1 MTDSLIILCA
11 WIGKDDN
18 NLATNRGIH
27 MKMLCID
34 GGGIRGVF
42 PIAILQ
48 AIEEEYQK
56 PVGELFDVIAGT
68 STGSI
73 IAASAALNTPM
84 EKVMESYQNYGEKIF
99 VKKAKVG
106 LFKSVY
112 SDRYLRR
119 LLKRAFKDVA
129 LGDIKKPLLI
139 PAVDITHGKPYVHR
153 SDFGFSEKGELLIKL
168 WDAVL
173 SSCSAPIY
181 FPPNNVNNQ
190 FLSIDGGLWA
200 NNPSL
205 VGVTE
210 SLHHF
215 KVNLRD
221 IKILSIGTGQQRID
235 FTMDDEK
242 YWGIRQWLPFHFPSL
257 KVTPKLL
264 DLAMDLSSESVSYHC
279 RLLLGEHYFRIN
291 KELTEEIPFDD
302 VSFMAELK
310 ELGKQVYKER
320 KDEIASFL
328 SAVD

>member
-1 MTDSLIILCA
+1 
-11 WIGKDDN
+11 
-18 NLATNRGIH
+18 

-34 GGGIRGVF
+34 GGGIRGIF

-48 AIEEEYQK
+48 AIEEEFGK
-56 PVGELFDVIAGT
+56 PVGELFDVISGT

-73 IAASAALNTPM
+73 IAASAALNTSM
-84 EKVMESYQNYGEKIF
+84 EEVMGRYESYGEKIF
-99 VKKAKVG
+99 VRKAKIG

-119 LLKRAFKDVA
+119 LLKQAFREIT
-129 LGDIKKPLLI
+129 LGDIEKPLLI

-153 SDFGFSEKGELLIKL
+153 TDFGYSSEDELSIKL

-190 FLSIDGGLWA
+190 YLSIDGGLWA

-205 VGVTE
+205 VCVTE
-210 SLHHF
+210 ALHHF
-215 KVNLRD
+215 KTDLAD
-221 IKILSIGTGQQRID
+221 IHILSIGTGQQNID
-235 FTMDDEK
+235 FSIGEEK
-242 YWGIRQWLPFHFPSL
+242 YWGIRQWLPFHFPTL

-279 RLLLGEHYFRIN
+279 RLLLGDHYLRLN
-291 KELTEEIPFDD
+291 KELSEEVPFDD
-302 VSFMAELK
+302 FTNMAELK
-310 ELGKQVYKER
+310 YLGQQVFQDN
-320 KDEIASFL
+320 KDKIATFL
-328 SAVD
+328 SGK

>member
-1 MTDSLIILCA
+1 
-11 WIGKDDN
+11 
-18 NLATNRGIH
+18 

-34 GGGIRGVF
+34 GGGIRGIF

-48 AIEEEYQK
+48 AIEEEFGK
-56 PVGELFDVIAGT
+56 PVGELFDVISGT

-73 IAASAALNTPM
+73 IAASAALNTSM
-84 EKVMESYQNYGEKIF
+84 EEVMGRYESYGEKIF
-99 VKKAKVG
+99 VRKAKIG

-119 LLKRAFKDVA
+119 LLKQAFREIT
-129 LGDIKKPLLI
+129 LGDIEKPLLI

-153 SDFGFSEKGELLIKL
+153 TDFGYSSEDELSIKL

-190 FLSIDGGLWA
+190 YLSIDGGLWA

-205 VGVTE
+205 VCVTE
-210 SLHHF
+210 ALHHF
-215 KVNLRD
+215 KTDLAD
-221 IKILSIGTGQQRID
+221 IHILSIGTGQQNID
-235 FTMDDEK
+235 FSIGEEK
-242 YWGIRQWLPFHFPSL
+242 YWGIRQWLPFHFPTL

-279 RLLLGEHYFRIN
+279 RLLLGDHYLRLN
-291 KELTEEIPFDD
+291 KELSEEVPFDD
-302 VSFMAELK
+302 FTNMAELK
-310 ELGKQVYKER
+310 YLGQQVFQEN
-320 KDEIASFL
+320 KDKIASFL
-328 SAVD
+328 SGK